1 MPADLEISIQ
11 GVDRLVAKFGRV
23 QSIKILEPPM
33 WRAVYRLQRTMAT
46 YPPPP
51 PKSKYRRTGTY
62 GRKWTVK
69 VEGDNGSLTG
79 KVGILLSYAPWVGSA
94 LFQARIHR
102 GRWATDQQAVQIHRP
117 AIVKDFNSA
126 IKAAIA

>member
-1 MPADLEISIQ
+1 MY
-11 GVDRLVAKFGRV
+11 
-23 QSIKILEPPM
+23 
-33 WRAVYRLQRTMAT
+33 RAVYRLQRTMAT

-62 GRKWTVK
+62 GRLWTVK
-69 VEGDNGSLTG
+69 VEGDSGGLTG
-79 KVGILLSYAPWVGSA
+79 KVGIKLNYAPWVGSYR
-94 LFQARIHR
+94 FQAKVHR
-102 GRWATDQQAVQIHRP
+102 GRWSTDQQAIQMHRP